1 MGKKGEGDMIQFLA
15 IGFVIVSV
23 LSALSAFIFF
33 SFLASKVLDMEKK
46 LKDLGDDHAALI
58 IEVDKIRDDYVRSI

>member
-1 MGKKGEGDMIQFLA
+1 MGKKGKSDMIQFLA

-46 LKDLGDDHAALI
+46 LKDLGDDHAALS

>member
-1 MGKKGEGDMIQFLA
+1 MGKKGKGDMIQFLA
-15 IGFVIVSV
+15 ISFVIVSV

-33 SFLASKVLDMEKK
+33 SFLASKVLDIEKK
-46 LKDLGDDHAALI
+46 LKDLGDDHAALT

>member
-1 MGKKGEGDMIQFLA
+1 MGKKGKSDMIQFLA

-46 LKDLGDDHAALI
+46 LKDLGDDHAALT

>member
-1 MGKKGEGDMIQFLA
+1 MGKKGKSDMIQFLA
-15 IGFVIVSV
+15 ISFVIVSV

-46 LKDLGDDHAALI
+46 LKDLGDDHAALT

>member
-1 MGKKGEGDMIQFLA
+1 MIQFLA

-33 SFLASKVLDMEKK
+33 SFLASKVLDIEKK
-46 LKDLGDDHAALI
+46 LKDLGDDHAALT

>member
-46 LKDLGDDHAALI
+46 LKDLGDDHAALS
-58 IEVDKIRDDYVRSI
+58 IELDKIRDDYVRSI

>member
-15 IGFVIVSV
+15 ISFVIVSV

-46 LKDLGDDHAALI
+46 LKDLGDDHTALT

>member
-15 IGFVIVSV
+15 ISFVIVSV

-33 SFLASKVLDMEKK
+33 SFIASKVLDIEKK
-46 LKDLGDDHAALI
+46 LKDLGDDHAALS

>member
-1 MGKKGEGDMIQFLA
+1 MIQFLA

-33 SFLASKVLDMEKK
+33 SFLASKVIDMEKK
-46 LKDLGDDHAALI
+46 LKDLGDDHAALT

>member
-15 IGFVIVSV
+15 ISFVIVSV

-46 LKDLGDDHAALI
+46 LKDLGDDHVALT

>member
-1 MGKKGEGDMIQFLA
+1 MIQFLA

-46 LKDLGDDHAALI
+46 LKDLGDDHATLT

>member
-1 MGKKGEGDMIQFLA
+1 MIQFLA
-15 IGFVIVSV
+15 ISFVIVSV

-46 LKDLGDDHAALI
+46 LKDLGDDHVALT

>member
-1 MGKKGEGDMIQFLA
+1 MGKKGKSDMLQFLA
-15 IGFVIVSV
+15 IGFVIVSM

-46 LKDLGDDHAALI
+46 LKDLGDDHAALT

>member
-1 MGKKGEGDMIQFLA
+1 MGKKGKCDMIQFLA
-15 IGFVIVSV
+15 ISFVIVSV

-46 LKDLGDDHAALI
+46 LKDLGDDHAALT

>member
-15 IGFVIVSV
+15 ISFVIVSV

-33 SFLASKVLDMEKK
+33 SFLARKVIDMEKK
-46 LKDLGDDHAALI
+46 LKDLGDDHAALT

>member
-1 MGKKGEGDMIQFLA
+1 MGKKGKSDMIQFLA

-46 LKDLGDDHAALI
+46 LKDLGDDHAALTI
-58 IEVDKIRDDYVRSI
+58 GVDKIRDDYVRSI

>member
-1 MGKKGEGDMIQFLA
+1 MIQFLA

-23 LSALSAFIFF
+23 LSALSAFIFI

-46 LKDLGDDHAALI
+46 LKDLGDDHAALT

>member
-46 LKDLGDDHAALI
+46 LKDLGDDHAALS

>member
-33 SFLASKVLDMEKK
+33 SFLASKVLDIEKK
-46 LKDLGDDHAALI
+46 LKDLGDDHAALS

>member
-1 MGKKGEGDMIQFLA
+1 MEKKGEGDMIQFLA

-46 LKDLGDDHAALI
+46 LKDLGDDHAALT

>member
-1 MGKKGEGDMIQFLA
+1 MLQFLA
-15 IGFVIVSV
+15 IGFVIVSM

-46 LKDLGDDHAALI
+46 LKDLGDDHAALT

>member
-1 MGKKGEGDMIQFLA
+1 MGEKGKGDMIQFLA

-46 LKDLGDDHAALI
+46 LKDLGDDHASLS
-58 IEVDKIRDDYVRSI
+58 IEVDNIKDDYVRSI

>member
-1 MGKKGEGDMIQFLA
+1 MGKKGKCDMIQFLA
-15 IGFVIVSV
+15 ISFVIVSV

-33 SFLASKVLDMEKK
+33 SFLASKGLDMEKK
-46 LKDLGDDHAALI
+46 LKDLGDDHAALT

>member
-1 MGKKGEGDMIQFLA
+1 MGKKGKGDMIQFLA

-33 SFLASKVLDMEKK
+33 SFLASKVIDMEKK
-46 LKDLGDDHAALI
+46 LKDLGDDHAALS

>member
-1 MGKKGEGDMIQFLA
+1 MIQFLA
-15 IGFVIVSV
+15 ISFVIVSV

-33 SFLASKVLDMEKK
+33 SFLASKVLDIEKK
-46 LKDLGDDHAALI
+46 LKDLGDDHAALS

>member
-1 MGKKGEGDMIQFLA
+1 MGKKGKCDMIQFLA
-15 IGFVIVSV
+15 ISFVIVSV

-46 LKDLGDDHAALI
+46 MKDLGDDHAALS

>member
-1 MGKKGEGDMIQFLA
+1 MGKKGKSDMIQFLA

-46 LKDLGDDHAALI
+46 LKDLGDDHAALT
-58 IEVDKIRDDYVRSI
+58 IEVDKIRDDYVLSI

>member
-1 MGKKGEGDMIQFLA
+1 MGKKGKSDMIQFLA

-33 SFLASKVLDMEKK
+33 SFLASKVLDIEKK
-46 LKDLGDDHAALI
+46 LKDLGDDHAALT

>member
-1 MGKKGEGDMIQFLA
+1 MGKKGKCDMIQFLA
-15 IGFVIVSV
+15 VGFVIVSV

-46 LKDLGDDHAALI
+46 LKDLGDDHAALT

>member
-33 SFLASKVLDMEKK
+33 SFLASKVIDMEKK
-46 LKDLGDDHAALI
+46 LKDLGDDHAALT

>member
-1 MGKKGEGDMIQFLA
+1 MGKKGKSDMIQFFA

-46 LKDLGDDHAALI
+46 LKDLGDDHAALT

>member
-1 MGKKGEGDMIQFLA
+1 MGKKGKSDMIQFLA

-46 LKDLGDDHAALI
+46 LKDLGDDYAALT

>member
-1 MGKKGEGDMIQFLA
+1 MIQFLA
-15 IGFVIVSV
+15 ISFVIVSV

-33 SFLASKVLDMEKK
+33 SFLANKVIDIEKK
-46 LKDLGDDHAALI
+46 LKDLGDDHAALS

>member
-15 IGFVIVSV
+15 ISFVIVSV

-33 SFLASKVLDMEKK
+33 SFLASKVLDIEKK
-46 LKDLGDDHAALI
+46 LKDLGDDHAALS

>member
-15 IGFVIVSV
+15 ISFVIVSV

-46 LKDLGDDHAALI
+46 LKDLGDDHAALS

>member
-1 MGKKGEGDMIQFLA
+1 MGKKGESDMIQFLA

-46 LKDLGDDHAALI
+46 LKDLGDDHAALT

>member
-46 LKDLGDDHAALI
+46 LKDLGDDHAALT
-58 IEVDKIRDDYVRSI
+58 IEVDNIKDDYVRSI